1 LVLDRLTFQ
10 IEPGEFVA
18 LLGPSGSGKSSLLRL
33 TAGLDRADA
42 GRLVIEAE
50 QGTVSRGFVF
60 QEATLIPWRNVLRN
74 TTLPLELQGW
84 EMERAKARAQ
94 EELWRVRLMEFA
106 APCSATAAARDLG
119 CARDD
124 GFVRYA
130 LDFRSGISRQPDH
143 CAITAASPHTAGQFD
158 SAHRNAHSRAPH
170 LFCLCGRSPT
180 HRYGGSD
187 ARTRDMNFKTKI
199 SSLLPPLLPLIL
211 GMALAEITVRSGW
224 VPSYLIPA
232 PSEVIRSLI
241 DDRVEL
247 AVAAWTTLSSALAG
261 LLLSFT
267 TGTLFAI
274 ALSASD
280 LARRAFYP
288 YAVFFQTVPIISIA
302 PLLVIWFGFGQPTV
316 IASAAI
322 VSVFPIIA
330 STLLGLKSTEPALI
344 DLFTLYSASARQMLY
359 MLKIPFAL
367 PQIFSGLRIASGLA
381 VVGAIVGEFIGG
393 GGLGS
398 VVDSART
405 QQRIDRVFAAVL
417 ISALLGAVLVG
428 AVNLISALTLGSWHI
443 SERKA
448 S

>member
-1 LVLDRLTFQ
+1 MNLKTR
-10 IEPGEFVA
+10 I
-18 LLGPSGSGKSSLLRL
+18 
-33 TAGLDRADA
+33 
-42 GRLVIEAE
+42 
-50 QGTVSRGFVF
+50 
-60 QEATLIPWRNVLRN
+60 
-74 TTLPLELQGW
+74 
-84 EMERAKARAQ
+84 
-94 EELWRVRLMEFA
+94 
-106 APCSATAAARDLG
+106 SA
-119 CARDD
+119 
-124 GFVRYA
+124 
-130 LDFRSGISRQPDH
+130 
-143 CAITAASPHTAGQFD
+143 
-158 SAHRNAHSRAPH
+158 
-170 LFCLCGRSPT
+170 
-180 HRYGGSD
+180 
-187 ARTRDMNFKTKI
+187 
-199 SSLLPPLLPLIL
+199 LLPPLLPLIVSM
-211 GMALAEITVRSGW
+211 GLAEAAVRLRW
-224 VPSYLIPA
+224 VPAYLIPA

-247 AVAAWTTLSSALAG
+247 AVAAWTTLSSALVG

-274 ALSASD
+274 ALSSWD

-288 YAVFFQTVPIISIA
+288 YAVFFQTVPIIAIA

-344 DLFTLYSASARQMLY
+344 DLFTLYSASARQMLL

-428 AVNLISALTLGSWHI
+428 AVNFISALTLGSWHT
-443 SERKA
+443 SERKT

>member
-1 LVLDRLTFQ
+1 
-10 IEPGEFVA
+10 
-18 LLGPSGSGKSSLLRL
+18 
-33 TAGLDRADA
+33 
-42 GRLVIEAE
+42 
-50 QGTVSRGFVF
+50 
-60 QEATLIPWRNVLRN
+60 
-74 TTLPLELQGW
+74 
-84 EMERAKARAQ
+84 
-94 EELWRVRLMEFA
+94 
-106 APCSATAAARDLG
+106 
-119 CARDD
+119 
-124 GFVRYA
+124 
-130 LDFRSGISRQPDH
+130 
-143 CAITAASPHTAGQFD
+143 
-158 SAHRNAHSRAPH
+158 
-170 LFCLCGRSPT
+170 
-180 HRYGGSD
+180 
-187 ARTRDMNFKTKI
+187 MNFETKI

-211 GMALAEITVRSGW
+211 GMALAEIAVRSGW

-274 ALSASD
+274 ALSSSD

-344 DLFTLYSASARQMLY
+344 DLFALYSASARQMLL

-428 AVNLISALTLGSWHI
+428 AVNLISALTLGSWHT

>member
-1 LVLDRLTFQ
+1 MNLKTR
-10 IEPGEFVA
+10 I
-18 LLGPSGSGKSSLLRL
+18 
-33 TAGLDRADA
+33 
-42 GRLVIEAE
+42 
-50 QGTVSRGFVF
+50 
-60 QEATLIPWRNVLRN
+60 
-74 TTLPLELQGW
+74 
-84 EMERAKARAQ
+84 
-94 EELWRVRLMEFA
+94 
-106 APCSATAAARDLG
+106 SA
-119 CARDD
+119 
-124 GFVRYA
+124 
-130 LDFRSGISRQPDH
+130 
-143 CAITAASPHTAGQFD
+143 
-158 SAHRNAHSRAPH
+158 
-170 LFCLCGRSPT
+170 
-180 HRYGGSD
+180 
-187 ARTRDMNFKTKI
+187 
-199 SSLLPPLLPLIL
+199 LLPPLLPLIL
-211 GMALAEITVRSGW
+211 SIGLAETAVRLGW
-224 VPSYLIPA
+224 VPAYLIPA

-247 AVAAWTTLSSALAG
+247 AVAAWTTLSSALVG

-274 ALSASD
+274 ALSSWD

-288 YAVFFQTVPIISIA
+288 YAVFFQTVPIIAIA

-344 DLFTLYSASARQMLY
+344 DLFTLYSASARQMLL

-428 AVNLISALTLGSWHI
+428 AVNFISALTLGSWHT
-443 SERKA
+443 SERKT

>member
-1 LVLDRLTFQ
+1 
-10 IEPGEFVA
+10 
-18 LLGPSGSGKSSLLRL
+18 
-33 TAGLDRADA
+33 
-42 GRLVIEAE
+42 
-50 QGTVSRGFVF
+50 
-60 QEATLIPWRNVLRN
+60 
-74 TTLPLELQGW
+74 
-84 EMERAKARAQ
+84 
-94 EELWRVRLMEFA
+94 
-106 APCSATAAARDLG
+106 
-119 CARDD
+119 
-124 GFVRYA
+124 
-130 LDFRSGISRQPDH
+130 
-143 CAITAASPHTAGQFD
+143 
-158 SAHRNAHSRAPH
+158 
-170 LFCLCGRSPT
+170 
-180 HRYGGSD
+180 
-187 ARTRDMNFKTKI
+187 MNFKGKI
-199 SSLLPPLLPLIL
+199 SSVLPALLPLIL
-211 GMALAEITVRSGW
+211 SMGFAETAVRLGW
-224 VPSYLIPA
+224 APSYLIPA

-241 DDRVEL
+241 DDRAEL
-247 AVAAWTTLSSALAG
+247 TVAAWTTLSSALAG
-261 LLLSFT
+261 VLLSFT
-267 TGTLFAI
+267 TGTVFAI
-274 ALSASD
+274 ALSSSD

-330 STLLGLKSTEPALI
+330 STLLGLKSTEPALV

-428 AVNLISALTLGSWHI
+428 AVNFISALTLGPWHA
-443 SERKA
+443 SERKI
-448 S
+448 

>member
-1 LVLDRLTFQ
+1 MNLKTR
-10 IEPGEFVA
+10 I
-18 LLGPSGSGKSSLLRL
+18 
-33 TAGLDRADA
+33 
-42 GRLVIEAE
+42 
-50 QGTVSRGFVF
+50 
-60 QEATLIPWRNVLRN
+60 
-74 TTLPLELQGW
+74 
-84 EMERAKARAQ
+84 
-94 EELWRVRLMEFA
+94 
-106 APCSATAAARDLG
+106 SA
-119 CARDD
+119 
-124 GFVRYA
+124 
-130 LDFRSGISRQPDH
+130 
-143 CAITAASPHTAGQFD
+143 
-158 SAHRNAHSRAPH
+158 
-170 LFCLCGRSPT
+170 
-180 HRYGGSD
+180 
-187 ARTRDMNFKTKI
+187 
-199 SSLLPPLLPLIL
+199 LLPPLLPLIVSM
-211 GMALAEITVRSGW
+211 GLAETAVRLRW
-224 VPSYLIPA
+224 VPAYLIPA

-247 AVAAWTTLSSALAG
+247 AVAAWTTLSSALVG

-274 ALSASD
+274 ALSSWD

-288 YAVFFQTVPIISIA
+288 YAVFFQTVPIIAIA

-344 DLFTLYSASARQMLY
+344 DLFTLYSASARQMLL

-398 VVDSART
+398 IVDSART

-417 ISALLGAVLVG
+417 ISALLGVVLVG
-428 AVNLISALTLGSWHI
+428 AVNFVSALALGSWHT
-443 SERKA
+443 SERKT

>member
-1 LVLDRLTFQ
+1 
-10 IEPGEFVA
+10 
-18 LLGPSGSGKSSLLRL
+18 
-33 TAGLDRADA
+33 
-42 GRLVIEAE
+42 
-50 QGTVSRGFVF
+50 
-60 QEATLIPWRNVLRN
+60 
-74 TTLPLELQGW
+74 
-84 EMERAKARAQ
+84 
-94 EELWRVRLMEFA
+94 
-106 APCSATAAARDLG
+106 
-119 CARDD
+119 
-124 GFVRYA
+124 
-130 LDFRSGISRQPDH
+130 
-143 CAITAASPHTAGQFD
+143 
-158 SAHRNAHSRAPH
+158 
-170 LFCLCGRSPT
+170 
-180 HRYGGSD
+180 
-187 ARTRDMNFKTKI
+187 MNFKTKI

-211 GMALAEITVRSGW
+211 GMALAEIAVRSGW

-274 ALSASD
+274 ALSSSD

-344 DLFTLYSASARQMLY
+344 DLFALYSASARQMLL

-417 ISALLGAVLVG
+417 ISALLGAVLVR
-428 AVNLISALTLGSWHI
+428 AVNLISALTLGSWHT

>member
-1 LVLDRLTFQ
+1 MKPHARL
-10 IEPGEFVA
+10 
-18 LLGPSGSGKSSLLRL
+18 
-33 TAGLDRADA
+33 
-42 GRLVIEAE
+42 
-50 QGTVSRGFVF
+50 
-60 QEATLIPWRNVLRN
+60 
-74 TTLPLELQGW
+74 
-84 EMERAKARAQ
+84 
-94 EELWRVRLMEFA
+94 
-106 APCSATAAARDLG
+106 
-119 CARDD
+119 
-124 GFVRYA
+124 
-130 LDFRSGISRQPDH
+130 
-143 CAITAASPHTAGQFD
+143 SPF
-158 SAHRNAHSRAPH
+158 
-170 LFCLCGRSPT
+170 
-180 HRYGGSD
+180 
-187 ARTRDMNFKTKI
+187 
-199 SSLLPPLLPLIL
+199 LPPLLPLL
-211 GMALAEITVRSGW
+211 VSTGAVELAVRAGW

-232 PSEVIRSLI
+232 PSEVMGSLI
-241 DDRVEL
+241 DDRLEL
-247 AVAAWTTLSSALAG
+247 AIAAWTTLSSALIG

-267 TGTLFAI
+267 VGTLFAI
-274 ALSASD
+274 ALSSSD

-344 DLFTLYSASARQMLY
+344 DLFNLYSASARQILY

-417 ISALLGAVLVG
+417 ISALLGVVLVG
-428 AVNLISALTLGSWHI
+428 AVNFVSALTLGAWHT